1 MVSSHLEKIPPEVDG
16 SSDRSDETF
25 SVHSELMQISYFNCL
40 GKNGVK
46 RRLGVEPAPRGNVAP
61 AT

>member
-1 MVSSHLEKIPPEVDG
+1 MVSSHLEKIPPEVD
-16 SSDRSDETF
+16 DRSDETF